1 MPSQLK
7 TRNTMTL
14 KIISAEK
21 IEYEG
26 EIDQITLPGALGS
39 FQILN
44 NHAALI
50 SSLIPGTMSYVH
62 GENTTSQEIKGGI
75 VDVKDN
81 VVSVC
86 LY

>member
-1 MPSQLK
+1 
-7 TRNTMTL
+7 MTL
-14 KIISAEK
+14 KIISAEQV
-21 IEYEG
+21 EFEG
-26 EIDQITLPGALGS
+26 EVDQVTLPGTLGS

-50 SSLIPGTMSYVH
+50 SSLVARTMSFVV
-62 GENTTSQEIKGGI
+62 GDNTEEREIKGGI
-75 VDVKDN
+75 ADVKDN

>member
-1 MPSQLK
+1 
-7 TRNTMTL
+7 MTL
-14 KIISAEK
+14 KIISAEQV
-21 IEYEG
+21 EFEG
-26 EIDQITLPGALGS
+26 EVDQVTLPGALGS

-44 NHAALI
+44 NHAALV
-50 SSLIPGTMSYVH
+50 SSLMPGTMSYVV
-62 GENTTSQEIKGGI
+62 GETTEQIEIKGGI

>member
-1 MPSQLK
+1 
-7 TRNTMTL
+7 MTL
-14 KIISAEK
+14 KIISAEQV
-21 IEYEG
+21 EFEG
-26 EIDQITLPGALGS
+26 EVDQVTLPGALGS

-50 SSLIPGTMSYVH
+50 SSLMPGTMSYLV
-62 GENTTSQEIKGGI
+62 GDTTEEREIKGGI
-75 VDVKDN
+75 VDVKNN

>member
-1 MPSQLK
+1 
-7 TRNTMTL
+7 MTL

-21 IEYEG
+21 IEFEG
-26 EIDQITLPGALGS
+26 EVEQITLPGALGS

-44 NHAALI
+44 NHAALM
-50 SSLIPGTMSYVH
+50 SSLVPGTMTFVH
-62 GENTTSQEIKGGI
+62 GETTTHQEIKGGI
-75 VDVKDN
+75 VDVRDN

>member
-1 MPSQLK
+1 
-7 TRNTMTL
+7 MTL
-14 KIISAEK
+14 KIISAEQ
-21 IEYEG
+21 IEFEG
-26 EIDQITLPGALGS
+26 EVEQVTLPGTLGS

-50 SSLIPGTMSYVH
+50 SSLVAGTMNFVA
-62 GENTTSQEIKGGI
+62 GDKVEEREIKGGI
-75 VDVKDN
+75 VDVKNN

>member
-1 MPSQLK
+1 MI
-7 TRNTMTL
+7 L
-14 KIISAEK
+14 KIISAEQ
-21 IEYEG
+21 IEFEG
-26 EIDQITLPGALGS
+26 EVEQVTLPGTMGS

-50 SSLIPGTMSYVH
+50 SSLVAGTMSYVL
-62 GENTTSQEIKGGI
+62 GDKTEEREIRGGI
-75 VDVKDN
+75 ADVKNN

>member
-1 MPSQLK
+1 
-7 TRNTMTL
+7 MTL
-14 KIISAEK
+14 KIISAEQ
-21 IEYEG
+21 IEFEG
-26 EIDQITLPGALGS
+26 EVDQVTLPGALGS

-50 SSLIPGTMSYVH
+50 SSLMPGTMSYLV
-62 GENTTSQEIKGGI
+62 GETTEEREIKGGI

>member
-1 MPSQLK
+1 
-7 TRNTMTL
+7 MTL
-14 KIISAEK
+14 KIISAEQV
-21 IEYEG
+21 EFEG
-26 EIDQITLPGALGS
+26 EVDQVTLPGALGS

-44 NHAALI
+44 NHAALV
-50 SSLIPGTMSYVH
+50 SSLMPGTMSYVV
-62 GENTTSQEIKGGI
+62 GETTEQKVIKGGI

>member
-1 MPSQLK
+1 
-7 TRNTMTL
+7 MTL

-21 IEYEG
+21 IEFEG
-26 EIDQITLPGALGS
+26 TVTSVTLPGALG
-39 FQILN
+39 FFHVLD

-50 SSLIPGTMSYVH
+50 SSLKPGTMTYVVD
-62 GENTTSQEIKGGI
+62 GGKSETREIEGGVADI
-75 VDVKDN
+75 KDN

>member
-1 MPSQLK
+1 
-7 TRNTMTL
+7 MTL

-21 IEYEG
+21 IEFEG
-26 EIDQITLPGALGS
+26 EVEQITLPGALGS

-44 NHAALI
+44 NHAALM
-50 SSLIPGTMSYVH
+50 SSLVPGTMTFVD
-62 GENTTSQEIKGGI
+62 GETTTHQEIKGGI

>member
-1 MPSQLK
+1 
-7 TRNTMTL
+7 MTL

-21 IEYEG
+21 IEFEG
-26 EIDQITLPGALGS
+26 SVTSVTLPGALGL
-39 FQILN
+39 FQVLN

-50 SSLIPGTMSYVH
+50 SSLVPGTMTFVTDSDQT
-62 GENTTSQEIKGGI
+62 ETRDIEGGI
-75 VDVKDN
+75 ADIKDN

>member
-1 MPSQLK
+1 
-7 TRNTMTL
+7 MTL
-14 KIISAEK
+14 KIISAEQV
-21 IEYEG
+21 EFEG
-26 EIDQITLPGALGS
+26 EVDQVTLPGALGS

-44 NHAALI
+44 NHAALV
-50 SSLIPGTMSYVH
+50 SSLMPGTMSYVV
-62 GENTTSQEIKGGI
+62 GETTKQKEIKGGI

>member
-1 MPSQLK
+1 
-7 TRNTMTL
+7 MTL

-21 IEYEG
+21 IEFEG
-26 EIDQITLPGALGS
+26 AVTSVTLPGALGL
-39 FQILN
+39 FQVLQ

-50 SSLIPGTMSYVH
+50 SSLKAGTMTYVLDG
-62 GENTTSQEIKGGI
+62 GETQSREIAGGVADI
-75 VDVKDN
+75 KDN

>member
-1 MPSQLK
+1 
-7 TRNTMTL
+7 MTL
-14 KIISAEK
+14 KIISAEQ
-21 IEYEG
+21 IEFEG
-26 EIDQITLPGALGS
+26 EVDQVTLPGALGS

-50 SSLIPGTMSYVH
+50 SSLVPGTMSYVV
-62 GENTTSQEIKGGI
+62 GEATEEREIKGGI

-81 VVSVC
+81 IVSVC

>member
-1 MPSQLK
+1 
-7 TRNTMTL
+7 MTL

-21 IEYEG
+21 IEFEG
-26 EIDQITLPGALGS
+26 NVDQVTLPGAFGS

-44 NHAALI
+44 NHAALV
-50 SSLIPGTMSYVH
+50 SSLVPGTLSYVE
-62 GENTTSQEIKGGI
+62 GDNTTNQEIKGGI

-81 VVSVC
+81 VVNVC

>member
-1 MPSQLK
+1 
-7 TRNTMTL
+7 MTL
-14 KIISAEK
+14 KIISAEQV
-21 IEYEG
+21 EFEG
-26 EIDQITLPGALGS
+26 EVDQVTLPGALGS

-44 NHAALI
+44 NHAALV
-50 SSLIPGTMSYVH
+50 SSLMPGTMSYVV
-62 GENTTSQEIKGGI
+62 GETTEQKEINGGI

>member
-1 MPSQLK
+1 
-7 TRNTMTL
+7 MTL

-21 IEYEG
+21 IEFEG
-26 EIDQITLPGALGS
+26 EVEQITLPGALGS

-44 NHAALI
+44 NHAALM
-50 SSLIPGTMSYVH
+50 SSLVPGTMTFVH
-62 GENTTSQEIKGGI
+62 GEATTHQEIKGGI

>member
-1 MPSQLK
+1 
-7 TRNTMTL
+7 MTL

-21 IEYEG
+21 IEFEG
-26 EIDQITLPGALGS
+26 KIDQVTLPGALGS

-44 NHAALI
+44 NHAALM
-50 SSLIPGTMSYVH
+50 SSLVPETMSYVT
-62 GENTTSQEIKGGI
+62 GETTTHREIKGGI

-81 VVSVC
+81 VISVC

>member
-1 MPSQLK
+1 
-7 TRNTMTL
+7 MTL
-14 KIISAEK
+14 KIISAEQ
-21 IEYEG
+21 IEFEG
-26 EIDQITLPGALGS
+26 EVDQVTLPGSLGS

-44 NHAALI
+44 NHAAII
-50 SSLIPGTMSYVH
+50 SSLVAGTMSYLMGH
-62 GENTTSQEIKGGI
+62 KTEEREIKGGI

>member
-1 MPSQLK
+1 MI
-7 TRNTMTL
+7 L
-14 KIISAEK
+14 KIISAEQ
-21 IEYEG
+21 IEFEG
-26 EIDQITLPGALGS
+26 EVEQVTLPGTLGS

-50 SSLIPGTMSYVH
+50 SSLVAGTMSYMV
-62 GENTTSQEIKGGI
+62 GDKTEEREIKGGI
-75 VDVKDN
+75 ADVKNN

>member
-1 MPSQLK
+1 MK
-7 TRNTMTL
+7 L
-14 KIISAEK
+14 KIISAEQ
-21 IEYEG
+21 IEFEG
-26 EIDQITLPGALGS
+26 EVEQITLPGALGS

-50 SSLIPGTMSYVH
+50 SSLVPGTLSYVS
-62 GENTTSQEIKGGI
+62 GEKTEEREIKGGI
-75 VDVKDN
+75 ADVKDN

>member
-1 MPSQLK
+1 MI
-7 TRNTMTL
+7 L
-14 KIISAEK
+14 KIISAEQV
-21 IEYEG
+21 EFEG
-26 EIDQITLPGALGS
+26 EVEQVTLPGALGS

-50 SSLIPGTMSYVH
+50 SSLVPGTMTYVA
-62 GENTTSQEIKGGI
+62 GDKTEQREIKGGI
-75 VDVKDN
+75 ADVKNN

>member
-1 MPSQLK
+1 
-7 TRNTMTL
+7 MTL

-21 IEYEG
+21 IEFEG
-26 EIDQITLPGALGS
+26 TVTSVTLPGALGL
-39 FQILN
+39 FQVLN

-50 SSLIPGTMSYVH
+50 SSLVPGTMTFVTAE
-62 GENTTSQEIKGGI
+62 GQSQTRDIYGGVADI
-75 VDVKDN
+75 KDN

>member
-1 MPSQLK
+1 
-7 TRNTMTL
+7 MTL
-14 KIISAEK
+14 KIISAEQV
-21 IEYEG
+21 EFED
-26 EIDQITLPGALGS
+26 EVDQVTLPGALGS

-44 NHAALI
+44 NHAALV
-50 SSLIPGTMSYVH
+50 SSLMPGTMSYVV
-62 GENTTSQEIKGGI
+62 GETTEQKEIKGGI

>member
-1 MPSQLK
+1 MI
-7 TRNTMTL
+7 L
-14 KIISAEK
+14 KIISAEQ
-21 IEYEG
+21 IEFEG
-26 EIDQITLPGALGS
+26 EVEQVTLPGTLGS

-50 SSLIPGTMSYVH
+50 SSLVAGTMSYMV
-62 GENTTSQEIKGGI
+62 GDKNEEREIKGGI
-75 VDVKDN
+75 ADVKNN

>member
-1 MPSQLK
+1 
-7 TRNTMTL
+7 MTL
-14 KIISAEK
+14 KIISAEQV
-21 IEYEG
+21 EFEG
-26 EIDQITLPGALGS
+26 EVDQVTLPGALGS

-50 SSLIPGTMSYVH
+50 SSLVAGTMSYVV
-62 GENTTSQEIKGGI
+62 GDNTEQREIKGGI
-75 VDVKDN
+75 ADVKDN